1 MGASG
6 VSVFRIELADRGDP
20 AAYDYTEAG
29 LTMDNAWHN
38 LDVSAI
44 VVNPDA
50 SWVLLGVLLN
60 DPNVGDNIMFRKDG
74 NANAISMAGVI
85 AQVANQDVFAQVLVP
100 CSTSQVIE
108 YRANAALASCDI
120 VVMGWIA

>member
-1 MGASG
+1 MGISG
-6 VSVFRIELADRGDP
+6 ISATLIQLAERGDP

-44 VVNPDA
+44 VVDTDA
-50 SWVLLGVLLN
+50 SWVLLYVVLN
-60 DPNVGDNIMFRKDG
+60 DPNVGDNILFRKDG
-74 NANAISMAGVI
+74 NANAIAAPGLI
-85 AQVANQDVFAQVLVP
+85 AKVANQDISAEILVP

-108 YRANAALASCDI
+108 YKANAALASCDI

>member
-6 VSVFRIELADRGDP
+6 VSVTVIQLADRGDP
-20 AAYDYTEAG
+20 AAYDYNEAG
-29 LTMDNAWHN
+29 LTMDNAWHD

-44 VVNPDA
+44 VTDTDA

-60 DPNVGDNIMFRKDG
+60 DPNVGDNIMFRKNG

-85 AQVANQDVFAQVLVP
+85 AQVANQDIFAQVLVP
-100 CSTSQVIE
+100 CDTSQIIE
-108 YRANAALASCDI
+108 YRANAALTSCDM

>member
-6 VSVFRIELADRGDP
+6 TSVTLIQLADRGDP

-38 LDVSAI
+38 LDVSA
-44 VVNPDA
+44 VVTDSDA

-85 AQVANQDVFAQVLVP
+85 AQVANQDIFAQVLIP
-100 CSTSQVIE
+100 CSTSQIIE

-120 VVMGWIA
+120 VVMGWVA

>member
-1 MGASG
+1 MGISG
-6 VSVFRIELADRGDP
+6 ISTTLIQLADRGDP

-38 LDVSAI
+38 LDVSA
-44 VVNPDA
+44 VVVDTDA

-60 DPNVGDNIMFRKDG
+60 DPNVGDNIMFRRDG

>member
-1 MGASG
+1 MGISG
-6 VSVFRIELADRGDP
+6 ISATLIQLADRGDP

-29 LTMDNAWHN
+29 LTMNNTWQN
-38 LDVSAI
+38 LDVSA
-44 VVNPDA
+44 VVIDTDA

-108 YRANAALASCDI
+108 YKANAALASCDI

>member
-1 MGASG
+1 MGISG
-6 VSVFRIELADRGDP
+6 ISTTLIQLADRGDP

-29 LTMDNAWHN
+29 LTMNNTWQN
-38 LDVSAI
+38 LDVLA
-44 VVNPDA
+44 VVIDTDA
-50 SWVLLGVLLN
+50 SWVLLAVLLN

-74 NANAISMAGVI
+74 NANAIAMAGVI

-120 VVMGWIA
+120 VVLGWIA

>member
-1 MGASG
+1 MGISG
-6 VSVFRIELADRGDP
+6 ISTTLIQLADRGDP

-29 LTMDNAWHN
+29 LTMNNTWQN
-38 LDVSAI
+38 LDVSA
-44 VVNPDA
+44 VVIDTDA
-50 SWVLLGVLLN
+50 SWVLLAVLLN

-74 NANAISMAGVI
+74 NANAIAMAGVI

-120 VVMGWIA
+120 VVLGWIA